1 MAPEPEKKT
10 RLWTRNFTLLTVSLV
25 LVSTAFYILMPTL
38 PVYLQN
44 ELHAGKGQV
53 GVVMAMYTL
62 AAVLARPFTGF
73 ILDTFGRRLLFLI
86 TITLF
91 SLIFLLY
98 PLTLLLFPIL
108 VIRFLHGLN
117 WGAATTSGFTLVV
130 DFVPYEMRGRGIG
143 YFGLSFTVAMS
154 IGPVVGI
161 RLMKGGNYT
170 MVFLIACA
178 IAVLGALAAYLLKYP
193 SFKRP
198 EKRNFS
204 LAKLIAKPSLPVSI
218 NMMILAAT
226 NGGVVTFVALYAS
239 ELGLGDLTGWF
250 FFIMAVGT
258 TLTRIF
264 SGKLFD
270 KYGPTWISVFGMLA
284 VSGGMMLLSQ
294 MPIPFG
300 FLTAGFTIGIG
311 FGVIFPTLQTMANN
325 VVHRDRRGAANS
337 TFLTGLDL
345 GIGIGAVISGAVSG
359 KLGLSWVYEA
369 SSLLAIG
376 GLLFFLLFS
385 LPHYTRYRTED

>member
-1 MAPEPEKKT
+1 MSSGTLHKN

-44 ELHAGKGQV
+44 ELNAGKSEV
-53 GVVMAMYTL
+53 GGIMAMYTL

-73 ILDTFGRRLLFLI
+73 ILDTFGRRLLFLS

-108 VIRFLHGLN
+108 LIRFLHGLN

-143 YFGLSFTVAMS
+143 YFGLSFTIAMS

-161 RLMKGGNYT
+161 KLMAGDNYNLVF
-170 MVFLIACA
+170 MVACA

-193 SFKRP
+193 EFKRP
-198 EKRNFS
+198 EKKRFTIEQ
-204 LAKLIAKPSLPVSI
+204 LIAKPSLPVSV
-218 NMMILAAT
+218 NMMIMAAT
-226 NGGVVTFVALYAS
+226 NGGVVTFVSLYAS
-239 ELGLGDLTGWF
+239 DLGLGHLTGWF
-250 FFIMAVGT
+250 FFIMAIGT

-345 GIGIGAVISGAVSG
+345 GIGIGAVVAGAVSG

-385 LPHYTRYRTED
+385 LPHYTRFRTED

>member
-1 MAPEPEKKT
+1 MSPAPDRKP
-10 RLWTRNFTLLTVSLV
+10 RLWTRNFSLLTISLV
-25 LVSTAFYILMPTL
+25 LISTAFYILMPTL
-38 PVYLQN
+38 PVYLQE
-44 ELHAGKGQV
+44 ELNVGKSQV
-53 GVVMAMYTL
+53 GIIMAMYTL
-62 AAVLARPFTGF
+62 AAVISRPFTGY
-73 ILDTFGRRLLFLI
+73 ILDTFGRKVLFLS
-86 TITLF
+86 TISLF

-108 VIRFLHGLN
+108 LIRFLHGLN

-154 IGPVVGI
+154 IGPVLGI
-161 RLMKGGNYT
+161 KLMHGGNYDLVF
-170 MVFLIACA
+170 MVASAVA
-178 IAVLGALAAYLLKYP
+178 ILGAMAAFLLKYP
-193 SFKRP
+193 AFSRP
-198 EKRNFS
+198 EKRKFS
-204 LAKLIAKPSLPVSI
+204 VSQLIAKPSLPVSV

-226 NGGVVTFVALYAS
+226 NGGVVTFVALYAG
-239 ELGLGDLTGWF
+239 EIGLKDLTGWF
-250 FFIMAVGT
+250 FVVMAIGT

-264 SGKLFD
+264 SGRLFD

-300 FLTAGFTIGIG
+300 FLTAGFTVGVG

-337 TFLTGLDL
+337 TFLTGLDM

-369 SSLLAIG
+369 SSLLALG